1 MARVGKAKDP
11 TAEMAALHD
20 RRMKL
25 AMRRHEAEAA
35 MTAALRIV
43 EGSAER
49 RRQVLLAEARGGDA
63 GATVEQVDRDRQ
75 VAEHAAAD
83 QKQRAEALR
92 TVEAEIGEAQDA
104 VIDAHPEHFL
114 ALAVASSEA
123 TSQALTVAHDATQ
136 AAVSAWVGTRTA
148 WSRVRTSRRRR
159 GLDLGPEIPIND
171 LGTSVL
177 ELSQSLTRAWPG
189 GSRENWERFCERE
202 GVVGEKLSNSAA
214 LARFTGEEAASG

>member
-25 AMRRHEAEAA
+25 AMRRHEAEAT
-35 MTAALRIV
+35 MTAALRVV
-43 EGSAER
+43 EGSSER

-63 GATVEQVDRDRQ
+63 GATVEQVDRERQ

-83 QKQRAEALR
+83 QKQRVEAFR

-123 TSQALTVAHDATQ
+123 TSQALTAALDATQ
-136 AAVSAWVGTRTA
+136 VAVTAWMGTRGA
-148 WSRVRTSRRRR
+148 WSRVRMSRRRR
-159 GLDLGPEIPIND
+159 GLDLGPEIPISD

-177 ELSQSLTRAWPG
+177 ELSQSRTRAWPG
-189 GSRENWERFCERE
+189 GSREGWERFCERE
-202 GVVGEKLSNSAA
+202 GVAKPAKVSNAAA
-214 LARFTGEEAASG
+214 LAQFGGEAA